1 MDKAGHPVR
10 GVSAA
15 GMAVGR
21 RELEDLYRRY
31 NQRRYVHPDPL
42 EFLYRYDDPLDRE
55 IAGLVASSLA
65 YGRVA
70 QILRAVSAVLDVM
83 GPSPRNHLSEASQG
97 SLLHDFAGIRHR
109 FTSGEDIAVML
120 WGAKLAIKR
129 YGSLQACFVA
139 GYDERDDTVLP
150 ALIAFVD
157 VLKCLAGI
165 DESYLLPSP
174 EKGSAC
180 KRLNLFLRWMVRSD
194 AVDPGGWE
202 GVRAAVLIVP
212 LDTHMHRIGLALGL
226 TQRRQADLRTAI
238 EITGAFRTFAPDDP
252 VRYDF
257 ALTRLGIRSDTDLEA
272 FLAGAKAWT
281 GDNASS

>member
-1 MDKAGHPVR
+1 MDKAGHPAR

-31 NQRRYVHPDPL
+31 NRRRFVHPDPL

-70 QILRAVSAVLDVM
+70 QILRAVSAVLDAM
-83 GPSPRNHLSEASQG
+83 GPSPRNYLPAASQG

-109 FTSGEDIAVML
+109 FTSGEDIATML
-120 WGAKLAIKR
+120 WGAKLAIER

-139 GYDERDDTVLP
+139 GYDEREDTVLP
-150 ALIAFVD
+150 ALIAFVG
-157 VLKCLAGI
+157 VLKGLAGI
-165 DESYLLPSP
+165 DESCLLPSP

-180 KRLNLFLRWMVRSD
+180 KRLNLFLRWMVRND

-202 GVRAAVLIVP
+202 GVPAAVLIVP

-226 TQRRQADLRTAI
+226 TQRRQADLRTAL
-238 EITGAFRTFAPDDP
+238 EITGGFRTFAPDDT

-272 FLAGAKAWT
+272 FLAGATA
-281 GDNASS
+281 